1 MFIMKKI
8 FITIGLSLFLIP
20 ATLVHSASIV
30 DASMPQVLASS
41 MPSMLN
47 QKQQLI
53 FKIANL
59 EVMEAMESIRYRQDS
74 PRIKSLRS
82 QREMS
87 LKELRKIDSTD
98 QRREIKK
105 VRSRI
110 AKQEIKSLQE
120 QIRTRSLRFS
130 KNSPQIVILKDQ
142 ITTLRKLSS

>member
-1 MFIMKKI
+1 
-8 FITIGLSLFLIP
+8 
-20 ATLVHSASIV
+20 
-30 DASMPQVLASS
+30 
-41 MPSMLN
+41 
-47 QKQQLI
+47 
-53 FKIANL
+53 
-59 EVMEAMESIRYRQDS
+59 
-74 PRIKSLRS
+74 LRS